1 MIDINKTLT
10 LVKSGLFEP
19 RETWKKY
26 LQEERTWK
34 ETAMLL
40 TLPLIVVS
48 TVFSAVLSYFFS
60 SYSILGVQTGFGSI
74 VLGLIMVIIGIM
86 VASFVF
92 SYLAGFFGGKH
103 NFNKG
108 FAALSLA
115 AIPTYIGSVFG
126 ALPFVGVLLSLAL
139 AIVGIILLYKIIP
152 SYLDVPQDKRVLHFI
167 ASLFA
172 TFIPMLLIASIMGM
186 GDSPMIEDHSN
197 SSQTTSGGFLGAIER
212 QANLVEQAE
221 QDRFIAPTNGKI
233 TEQQMQRLYSTLE
246 KAQLY
251 QEAQSEKMEDMQAKM
266 QNKKDLNPMDIAR
279 MAMNSG
285 SLLSAGN
292 AEMEIIKSS
301 GGNWAEYIWVKEQLH
316 IAVLQQD
323 INDAVKHNYALYKR
337 WKKQLSIYGYRP

>member
-10 LVKSGLFEP
+10 LIKSGLFEP
-19 RETWKKY
+19 RETWKNY
-26 LQEERTWK
+26 LQEERSWK

-40 TLPLIVVS
+40 TLPLLILS

-60 SYSILGVQTGFGSI
+60 SYSILGVQTGFRSI
-74 VLGLIMVIIGIM
+74 VLGLIMAIIGIM

-92 SYLAGFFGGKH
+92 SYLAGVFGGKH

-115 AIPTYIGSVFG
+115 AIPTYIGSILG
-126 ALPFVGVLLSLAL
+126 SLPFVGVLLSLVL
-139 AIVGIILLYKIIP
+139 AIVGIIFLYKIIP
-152 SYLDVPQDKRVLHFI
+152 SYLEVPQDKRVLHFI
-167 ASLFA
+167 ASLFV

-233 TEQQMQRLYSTLE
+233 TEQQMQRLYATLE
-246 KAQLY
+246 KVQLY

-266 QNKKDLNPMDIAR
+266 QSKKDLTPMDIAR

-285 SLLSAGN
+285 SLFSAGN

-301 GGNWAEYIWVKEQLH
+301 GGNWAEYTWVKEQLH

-323 INDAVKHNYALYKR
+323 INDAVKHNYDLYKR
-337 WKKQLSIYGYRP
+337 WEKQLSIYGYRP

>member
-19 RETWKKY
+19 RETWKNY
-26 LQEERTWK
+26 LQEERTWE

-40 TLPLIVVS
+40 TLPLIILS
-48 TVFSAVLSYFFS
+48 TVTSAVLSYFFS
-60 SYSILGVQTGFGSI
+60 SYSILGAQTGFGSI
-74 VLGLIMVIIGIM
+74 ILGLIMAIIGIT

-92 SYLAGFFGGKH
+92 SYLAGVFGGKY

-115 AIPTYIGSVFG
+115 AIPSYIGSILG
-126 ALPFVGVLLSLAL
+126 SLPFVGVLLSLVL
-139 AIVGIILLYKIIP
+139 AIVGIIFLYKIIP

-167 ASLFA
+167 ASLFV
-172 TFIPMLLIASIMGM
+172 TFIPMMLIASILGM
-186 GDSPMIEDHSN
+186 GNSPMLDDTGYKI
-197 SSQTTSGGFLGAIER
+197 TSGGFLGAIER

-221 QDRFIAPTNGKI
+221 KDRFIAPANGKI

-251 QEAQSEKMEDMQAKM
+251 QDAQSEKMEDMQAKM
-266 QNKKDLNPMDIAR
+266 QNKKDLTPMEIAR

-301 GGNWAEYIWVKEQLH
+301 GGNWADYTWVKEQLH

-337 WKKQLSIYGYRP
+337 WEKQFSIYGYRP